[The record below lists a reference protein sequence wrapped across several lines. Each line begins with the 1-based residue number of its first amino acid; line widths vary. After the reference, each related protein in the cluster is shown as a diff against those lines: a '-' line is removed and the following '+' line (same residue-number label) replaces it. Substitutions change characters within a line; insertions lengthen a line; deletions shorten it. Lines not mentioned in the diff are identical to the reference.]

1 MKNPEL
7 FTETGSL
14 EDMTILFLRYN
25 CSVMEIRDVIE
36 DSSTGSELV
45 AGINRLK
52 LFSKFTLDRETP
64 EYVRL
69 KTTDCFDRTYYL
81 KAYK

>member
-7 FTETGSL
+7 FSENGSK
-14 EDMTILFLRYN
+14 EDLTMLFLRYN
-25 CSVMEIRDVIE
+25 CSVMEIQDVIE
-36 DSSTGSELV
+36 DSESGAELT
-45 AGINRLK
+45 AKMNKLK

-64 EYVRL
+64 EHVRL
-69 KTTDCFDRTYYL
+69 KTTDCFDNTYYL

>member
-7 FTETGSL
+7 FSENGSK
-14 EDMTILFLRYN
+14 EDLTILFLRYN
-25 CSVMEIRDVIE
+25 CSVMEIQDVIE
-36 DSSTGSELV
+36 DSESGSELT
-45 AGINRLK
+45 AKLNKLK
-52 LFSKFTLDRETP
+52 LFSRFTLDRETP

-69 KTTDCFDRTYYL
+69 KTTDCFENTYYL

>member
-7 FTETGSL
+7 FSENGSR
-14 EDMTILFLRYN
+14 EDLTMLFLRYN
-25 CSVMEIRDVIE
+25 CSVMEIQDVIE
-36 DSSTGSELV
+36 DSESGAELT
-45 AGINRLK
+45 AKMNKLK

-69 KTTDCFDRTYYL
+69 KTTDCFDNTYYL

>member
-7 FTETGSL
+7 FSENGSK
-14 EDMTILFLRYN
+14 EDLTMLFLRYN
-25 CSVMEIRDVIE
+25 CSVMEIQDVIE
-36 DSSTGSELV
+36 DSESGAELT
-45 AGINRLK
+45 AKMNKLK

-69 KTTDCFDRTYYL
+69 KTTDCFDNTYYL

>member
-7 FTETGSL
+7 FSENGSK
-14 EDMTILFLRYN
+14 EDLTILFLRYN
-25 CSVMEIRDVIE
+25 CSVMEIQDVIE
-36 DSSTGSELV
+36 DSESGSELT
-45 AGINRLK
+45 AKLNKLK

-69 KTTDCFDRTYYL
+69 KTTDCFENTYYL